1 MGCASLP
8 MLLSTRASVRGAAS
22 SSTPTST
29 LTSMSRRWWRS
40 ARRGDA
46 DDVQS
51 CRAGGGSHFDKLIRQ
66 QGGQYDS
73 TRKYDETE
81 AALHAFWLSRGVKE
95 EEYRSRLVGM
105 GANLASSVSAGE
117 RGRGEREGTFT
128 SHPSF
133 FLVLVS
139 APPKPSTF
147 LLFQSSSTLR
157 QLFNTTNTAT
167 HRSSN
172 GRKENEPFHRR
183 SATYTA
189 TPIGWATA
197 WTACRSC
204 SPASTLRR

>member
-1 MGCASLP
+1 

-128 SHPSF
+128 SHPF
-133 FLVLVS
+133 FFSCSCFSPPQAIHVSSLSILVN
-139 APPKPSTF
+139 STC
-147 LLFQSSSTLR
+147 TLR